1 MSKQIP
7 LHGKR
12 GRGKFVTV
20 SDEDY
25 DELMKYRWYYGKRG
39 YAIRTKNIRRNGKWT
54 SKTTFMHKQIMN
66 IDDSSILVDHKDRD
80 VSNNVRTNLR
90 VATHIENTQN
100 SKGSKRKES
109 KSIYKGV
116 SWSWS
121 TKTGNSWRVCIRYN
135 GKNING
141 GTFENEIIAACRYDQ
156 LARLYHKEFAY
167 LNFPLITNYDAID
180 LYMSQR
186 APTSQFLGVH
196 WNTDCQ
202 KWLATV
208 SQLGKTK
215 YIGLFN
221 NEIDAAKARDEAL
234 YQCRHLRQK
243 IKYNFPE
250 DYNYA

>member
-1 MSKQIP
+1 
-7 LHGKR
+7 
-12 GRGKFVTV
+12 
-20 SDEDY
+20 
-25 DELMKYRWYYGKRG
+25 
-39 YAIRTKNIRRNGKWT
+39 
-54 SKTTFMHKQIMN
+54 MN

-135 GKNING
+135 GRNING
-141 GTFENEIIAACRYDQ
+141 GSFENEIIAACRYDQ

-186 APTSQFLGVH
+186 APTSQYIGVCWH
-196 WNTDCQ
+196 PHTK
-202 KWLATV
+202 KWIVTLRYN
-208 SQLGKTK
+208 GKSNH
-215 YIGLFN
+215 IGLFED
-221 NEIDAAKARDEAL
+221 EIEGAKARDKAL
-234 YQCRHLRQK
+234 FKNKHLRQK

-250 DYNYA
+250 DYQ